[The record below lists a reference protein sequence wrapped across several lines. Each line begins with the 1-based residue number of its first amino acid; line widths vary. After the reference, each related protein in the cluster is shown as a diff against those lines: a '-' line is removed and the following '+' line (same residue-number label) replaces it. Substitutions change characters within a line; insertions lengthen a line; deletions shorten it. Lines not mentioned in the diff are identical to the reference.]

1 MEIEQAILDLMRRK
15 DYVPLRVDE
24 LYKAIG
30 GSGKV
35 FSRLKKMLPRMVRDG
50 KIAQVKRDRY
60 CLPSD
65 ANLLSGKII
74 FRSGGSAKLLPDV
87 PADGSEPHAP
97 VHIRAEDTGVALP
110 GDRVV
115 VRIEK
120 KRRKGGFR
128 EAYAADDN
136 FEFGAVVKILER
148 AFTTTTGTLHC
159 SRYAW
164 MVTPDDPK
172 IGMEILVQDPARSP
186 LFPQP
191 KDGEKVIVRLNEWTR
206 RNENPTGE
214 IEKVLGVSHTP
225 LAEYRAILYRYNLS
239 PKFPDAVC
247 KEVADVPE
255 KPNPREMKGRK
266 DIRNVFTI
274 TIDPD
279 DAKDFDD
286 ALSIEFLSGGKRRV
300 GIHIAD
306 VSHYVRPG
314 TALDAEARARGNSTY
329 LVGTVIPML
338 PHALSSG
345 LCSLIENEAR
355 LTKSVFVTFSEQNE
369 VVATEFANTVI
380 ASRKR
385 LTYGQALALMRE
397 DDNATLRAIP
407 PVPEHQSGHPGRA
420 LADLNDAELNELRG
434 NVRAL
439 AAIAKDLRAGRMK
452 AGALD
457 LEMPEVKIYVD
468 ADGYADR
475 IVQTEHDES
484 HQLVEEFMLLA
495 NETVA
500 REFSWAKLPYISRVH
515 DAPEPEKLSDLREEL
530 LDSGIKVGDLT
541 KRTEVIRLLKI
552 LNEREDSYPLRIRFL
567 RSLKQACYRPKAD
580 GHYGLAKTYYAHF
593 TSPIR
598 RYADLT
604 VHRVF
609 DFYLQRNRLPSAP
622 GKKLPAISLSE
633 LTGISEHISETERS
647 SMEAER
653 ESTKIKLLEF
663 FEREEQRP
671 KKNVFEAVITDIRSR
686 GLFVELKVSQA
697 FGLVPLSSMTDD
709 FYQLTGDGTAII
721 GRRSRRIFKLG
732 QTVSVEIARVDRFRR
747 MMDFRLVPDDERRV
761 PAKKSANSLP
771 RFRVEP
777 SHGGKRKSAKKR
789 KASI

>member
-1 MEIEQAILDLMRRK
+1 MEIENEILELMQRK
-15 DYVPLRVDE
+15 DYVPLRLDE

-30 GSGKV
+30 GSGKI
-35 FSRLKKMLPRMVRDG
+35 FSRLKKILPRMVRDG

-65 ANLLSGKII
+65 ANLISGRIH
-74 FRSGGSAKLLPDV
+74 FRFGGSAKLIPDT
-87 PADGSEPHAP
+87 PADGSEPHPP

-110 GDRVV
+110 GDHVV

-128 EAYAADDN
+128 ESYAADDN

-159 SRYAW
+159 TRYAW

-191 KDGEKVIVRLNEWTR
+191 KDGEKVIVRLNEWKR

-239 PKFPDAVC
+239 PKFPEPVNRELSGLA
-247 KEVADVPE
+247 EVLSP
-255 KPNPREMKGRK
+255 KEMKGRK
-266 DIRNVFTI
+266 DIRDIFTI

-286 ALSIEFLSGGKRRV
+286 ALSLEFLDGGKRRV

-345 LCSLIENEAR
+345 LCSLVENENR
-355 LTKSVFVTFSEQNE
+355 LTKSVFITFSAANE
-369 VVATEFANTVI
+369 VLSAEFANTII

-385 LTYGQALALMRE
+385 LTYGQAMALMRE
-397 DDNATLRAIP
+397 DDNAAIRAIP
-407 PVPEHQSGHPGRA
+407 PVPAHQSGHPGRA
-420 LADLNDAELNELRG
+420 LADLSDTELDELRTH
-434 NVRAL
+434 VRAL
-439 AAIAKDLRAGRMK
+439 DQIAQHLRAGRMQ

-457 LEMPEVKIYVD
+457 LDMPEVKIYVD

-475 IVQTEHDES
+475 IAQTFHDES

-515 DAPEPEKLSDLREEL
+515 DQPEPEKLSDLREEL
-530 LDSGIKVGDLT
+530 LDAGIKVGDLT
-541 KRTEVIRLLKI
+541 KRSEVVRLLKV
-552 LNEREDSYPLRIRFL
+552 LNTREDAYPLRIRFL
-567 RSLKQACYRPKAD
+567 RSLKQACYRAKAD

-604 VHRVF
+604 VHRIF
-609 DFYLQRNRLPSAP
+609 DFYLQRNRLPTAP
-622 GKKLPAISLSE
+622 VKKLAALSVSE
-633 LTGISEHISETERS
+633 LTATADHISDTERS

-663 FEREEQRP
+663 FEREAERK
-671 KKNVFEAVITDIRSR
+671 KKNVFEAIITDIRSR

-697 FGLVPLSSMTDD
+697 FGLVPLSSLTDD
-709 FYQLTGDGTAII
+709 FYHLVGDGTAVI
-721 GRRSRRIFKLG
+721 GRRTKRMFKLG
-732 QTVSVEIARVDRFRR
+732 QTVSVEVARVDRFRR
-747 MMDFRLVPDDERRV
+747 MMDFRMVVDAD
-761 PAKKSANSLP
+761 KKSAKVKTP
-771 RFRVEP
+771 RFRV
-777 SHGGKRKSAKKR
+777 GRR
-789 KASI
+789 

>member
-1 MEIEQAILDLMRRK
+1 MEIESKILELMQRK
-15 DYVPLRVDE
+15 DYVPLRIDE

-35 FSRLKKMLPRMVRDG
+35 FSRLKKILPRMVRDG

-65 ANLLSGKII
+65 ANLISGRIQ
-74 FRSGGSAKLLPDV
+74 FRFGGSAKLIPDV
-87 PADGSEPHAP
+87 PADGSEPHPP

-110 GDRVV
+110 GDHVV

-159 SRYAW
+159 TRYAW

-191 KDGEKVIVRLNEWTR
+191 KDGEKVIVRLNEWKR

-239 PKFPDAVC
+239 PKFPEPVNRELSGLSETLSP
-247 KEVADVPE
+247 K
-255 KPNPREMKGRK
+255 EMKGRK
-266 DIRNVFTI
+266 DVRDIFTI

-286 ALSIEFLSGGKRRV
+286 ALSLEFLDGGKRRV

-338 PHALSSG
+338 PHVLSSG
-345 LCSLIENEAR
+345 LCSLVENENR
-355 LTKSVFVTFSEQNE
+355 LTKSVFVTFSANNE
-369 VVATEFANTVI
+369 VLSTEFANTVI

-385 LTYGQALALMRE
+385 LTYGQAMALMRE
-397 DDNATLRAIP
+397 DDNAAIRAIP
-407 PVPEHQSGHPGRA
+407 PVPAHQSGHPGRA
-420 LADLNDAELNELRG
+420 LADLSDTELNALRE

-439 AAIAKDLRAGRMK
+439 AQIARHLREGRMQ

-457 LEMPEVKIYVD
+457 LDMPEVKIYVD

-475 IVQTEHDES
+475 IAQTFHDES

-515 DAPEPEKLSDLREEL
+515 DQPEPEKLSDLREEL
-530 LDSGIKVGDLT
+530 LDAGIKVGDLT
-541 KRTEVIRLLKI
+541 KRSEVVRLLKV
-552 LNEREDSYPLRIRFL
+552 LNTREDAYPLRIRFL
-567 RSLKQACYRPKAD
+567 RSLKQACYRAKAD

-604 VHRVF
+604 VHRIF

-622 GKKLPAISLSE
+622 AKKLSALSVSE
-633 LTGISEHISETERS
+633 LTATADHISDTERS

-663 FEREEQRP
+663 FEREAERK

-686 GLFVELKVSQA
+686 GLFVELKISQA
-697 FGLVPLSSMTDD
+697 FGLVPLSSLTDD
-709 FYQLTGDGTAII
+709 FYHLISDGTAVI
-721 GRRSRRIFKLG
+721 GRRTKRMFKLG

-747 MMDFRLVPDDERRV
+747 MMDFRMVVDTE
-761 PAKKSANSLP
+761 KK
-771 RFRVEP
+771 
-777 SHGGKRKSAKKR
+777 GGKLRRKRA
-789 KASI
+789 

>member
-1 MEIEQAILDLMRRK
+1 MEIENEILELMQRK
-15 DYVPLRVDE
+15 DYVPLRLDE

-35 FSRLKKMLPRMVRDG
+35 FSRLKKILPRMVRDG

-65 ANLLSGKII
+65 ANLISGRIH
-74 FRSGGSAKLLPDV
+74 FRFGGSAKLIPDT
-87 PADGSEPHAP
+87 PADGSEPHLP

-110 GDRVV
+110 GDHVV

-128 EAYAADDN
+128 ESYAADDN

-159 SRYAW
+159 TRYAW

-191 KDGEKVIVRLNEWTR
+191 KDGEKVIVRLNEWKR

-239 PKFPDAVC
+239 PKFPEPVNRELSGLAETLSP
-247 KEVADVPE
+247 K
-255 KPNPREMKGRK
+255 EMKGRK
-266 DIRNVFTI
+266 DIRDIFTI

-286 ALSIEFLSGGKRRV
+286 ALSLEFLDGGKRRV

-345 LCSLIENEAR
+345 LCSLVENENR
-355 LTKSVFVTFSEQNE
+355 LTKSVFITFSAANE
-369 VVATEFANTVI
+369 VLSAEFANTVI

-385 LTYGQALALMRE
+385 LTYGQAMALMRE
-397 DDNATLRAIP
+397 DDNAAIREIP
-407 PVPEHQSGHPGRA
+407 PVPAHQSGHPGRA
-420 LADLNDAELNELRG
+420 LADLSDTELDELRTH
-434 NVRAL
+434 VRAL
-439 AAIAKDLRAGRMK
+439 DQIAQHLRAGRMQ

-457 LEMPEVKIYVD
+457 LDMPEVKIYVD

-475 IVQTEHDES
+475 IAQTFHDES

-515 DAPEPEKLSDLREEL
+515 DQPEPEKLSDLREEL
-530 LDSGIKVGDLT
+530 LDAGIKVGDLT
-541 KRTEVIRLLKI
+541 KRSEVVRLLKV
-552 LNEREDSYPLRIRFL
+552 LNTREDAYPLRIRFL
-567 RSLKQACYRPKAD
+567 RSLKQACYRAKAD

-604 VHRVF
+604 VHRIF
-609 DFYLQRNRLPSAP
+609 DFYLQRNRLPTAP
-622 GKKLPAISLSE
+622 VKKLAALSVSE
-633 LTGISEHISETERS
+633 LTATADHISDTERS

-663 FEREEQRP
+663 FEREAERK
-671 KKNVFEAVITDIRSR
+671 KKNVFEAIITDIRSR

-697 FGLVPLSSMTDD
+697 FGLVPLSSLTDD
-709 FYQLTGDGTAII
+709 FYHLVGDGTAVI
-721 GRRSRRIFKLG
+721 GRRTKRMFKLG
-732 QTVSVEIARVDRFRR
+732 QTVSVEVARVDRFRR
-747 MMDFRLVPDDERRV
+747 MMDFRMVVDAD
-761 PAKKSANSLP
+761 KKSDKAKTP
-771 RFRVEP
+771 RFRV
-777 SHGGKRKSAKKR
+777 GRR
-789 KASI
+789 